1 MKKYKLRIVELDNEI
16 VLVKE
21 KKDFDYEIENF
32 KSIKSCVQYLNKN
45 YKKIDKYNNKYFG
58 IYTKQLEVEWE
69 KLEVNIIIC

>member
-58 IYTKQLEVEWE
+58 IYTKQLEVE
-69 KLEVNIIIC
+69 